1 MQNTGVYHA
10 SLKLTLVEY
19 ACVERYDKIISHIS
33 QSDRCMRERKIND
46 WANGDDRKVSVLT
59 NLTLHNLL

>member
-1 MQNTGVYHA
+1 MQNTGVCHA

-19 ACVERYDKIISHIS
+19 AYCDKIISHIS